1 MTDDDRLTPESWLKI
16 LASAYTLFD
25 DAERRGFGTPPFSL
39 GGGTVLM
46 LEFQHRLSKD
56 IDFFGYDAQWI
67 SVLSPRLNHAAAELA
82 LTYSEQANVV
92 KIVMAQGDIDFIVA
106 GDATSPVQRSR
117 RTIAG
122 RTIEIEPCA
131 EILAK
136 KLLFRAAAFL
146 PRDVYDMSAAIDLDP
161 PAAATAALAA
171 RSKKDVLLRR
181 LDELGSLDQ
190 HALLDGIV
198 PYGDDLAHGE
208 GMIGKVREF
217 IVATTDGGRSP

>member
-1 MTDDDRLTPESWLKI
+1 MNAGPNTCRLK
-16 LASAYTLFD
+16 
-25 DAERRGFGTPPFSL
+25 
-39 GGGTVLM
+39 
-46 LEFQHRLSKD
+46 FQHRLSKD

-67 SVLSPRLNHAAAELA
+67 SILSQRLNHAAAELA

-122 RTIEIEPCA
+122 RTIEVEPSA

-146 PRDVYDMSAAIDLDP
+146 ARDVYDMSAAIDLNP
-161 PAAATAALAA
+161 RAAAEAALAA
-171 RSKKDVLLRR
+171 RSKRDVLL
-181 LDELGSLDQ
+181 
-190 HALLDGIV
+190 LL
-198 PYGDDLAHGE
+198 L
-208 GMIGKVREF
+208 F
-217 IVATTDGGRSP
+217 